1 MIGERIDMKTYTGT
15 ELCRVCGKKFR
26 WEYVDYGF
34 RQGMGEYITEVVE
47 IPNNRSVAICNR
59 KVVTPL
65 KSEFFTSHCPHC
77 QADVAIPCS
86 ENIMKELNG

>member
-1 MIGERIDMKTYTGT
+1 MKTYNGT
-15 ELCRVCGKKFR
+15 EICRVCGKEFQ
-26 WEYVDYGF
+26 WEYIDYGF
-34 RQGMGEYITEVVE
+34 RHGMGEHISEFVE
-47 IPNNRSVAICNR
+47 ITNNPSVAMCNH

-77 QADVAIPCS
+77 QTDIAIPCS